1 MLQKVSDVP
10 ASNIDLVKKILKES
24 IYVDV
29 REAEKTLSHKDI
41 ILDGV
46 DYTVRWRSGAD
57 QGRRT
62 RRTNDRIV
70 FNAAPK
76 TSARRKGKRK

>member
-1 MLQKVSDVP
+1 MLQKAVDM
-10 ASNIDLVKKILKES
+10 AGNAGWVKKILRDS

-29 REAEKTLSHKDI
+29 CEVEKTLSHKDI
-41 ILDGV
+41 ILDGI
-46 DYTVRWRSGAD
+46 DYTVRWRSQNE

-76 TSARRKGKRK
+76 IMTRRKAKKK